1 LRDQT
6 IATVTGKNAGRI
18 TNQNKGTTMSNDK
31 FFSSLTSAALS
42 RREFMGR
49 AMAAGLTLTAAS
61 SLYATSASAQ
71 EPKRGGNLKLGLEG
85 GSATDSKD
93 PAKFLSQFMFC
104 IGRCWGDMLVESDP
118 VTGAAVPALAES
130 WEPSAD
136 AATWTFTIRKGVQF
150 HDGKE
155 LTIDDVVATLKRHTD
170 EKSESGALGVM
181 KSIKEIKKDGDKLV
195 LVLTEGNADLPLLLT
210 DYHLVIQPNGGYD
223 DPLASIGT
231 GPYKLTSFEAGVRAT
246 LERNTADW
254 RSDRGYVDTIEII
267 GMNDATARIAAL
279 ASGQVHFINRVD
291 PKTVDMLKRAP
302 TVEIL
307 STSGRGHY
315 VFIMHCNTAPF
326 DNNDLRLALKY
337 AMDREA
343 MVETVLGG
351 YGKVG
356 NDFPINSTYAL
367 FPEGIEQRAYDP
379 DKAAFHYK
387 KSGHSGPVLLRT
399 SEVAFPGA
407 VDAAVLYQGSA
418 QKAGI
423 EIEVKR
429 EPGDGYW
436 SNVWNVQPFSTSYW
450 GGRPTQD
457 QMYSTAYLSTAD
469 WNDTRFLRPDFDKVL
484 LEARAE
490 LDEGKRKDMYRDMA
504 MMVRDEGGLILPM
517 FNDFVNAA
525 QKSVK
530 GYVHDIG
537 NDMSN
542 GYVATRVWLEA

>member
-1 LRDQT
+1 MSDHTKYLSSR
-6 IATVTGKNAGRI
+6 VTAGAM
-18 TNQNKGTTMSNDK
+18 N
-31 FFSSLTSAALS
+31 

-61 SLYATSASAQ
+61 TLYAASASAQ
-71 EPKRGGNLKLGLEG
+71 EPKRGGNLRLGLEG
-85 GSATDSKD
+85 GAATDSKD

-104 IGRCWGDMLVESDP
+104 VGRCWGDMLVESDP
-118 VTGAAVPALAES
+118 LTGAAVPALAES

-150 HDGKE
+150 HDGKT
-155 LTIDDVVATLKRHTD
+155 LTVDDVIATLKRHTD

-195 LVLTEGNADLPLLLT
+195 LALTEGNADLPLLLS
-210 DYHLVIQPNGGYD
+210 DYHLVIQPNGGND

-231 GPYKLTSFEAGVRAT
+231 GPYKLVTFEPGVRAT
-246 LERNTADW
+246 LEKNPNDW
-254 RSDRGYVDTIEII
+254 RSDRGYVDTIEIL

-279 ASGQVHFINRVD
+279 ASGQVHYINRVD

-302 TVEIL
+302 NVEIL

-337 AMDREA
+337 AMNREA
-343 MVETVLGG
+343 MVQTVLGG

-423 EIEVKR
+423 DIEVKR

-469 WNDTRFLRPDFDKVL
+469 WNDTRFLRPDFDKIL
-484 LEARAE
+484 LEARSE
-490 LDEGKRKDMYRDMA
+490 LDEAKRKEMYRDMA

-542 GYVATRVWLEA
+542 GYVATRVWLDA

>member
-1 LRDQT
+1 MRDQT